1 MGDAEP
7 RLSIKLHGSIAA
19 IGEAAWDACA
29 GDDNPF
35 VSWRFLNALEESGS
49 VSARTGWAPQHL
61 TVEDDTGQVIG
72 CAPMY
77 LKGHSQGEYVFDHG
91 WAQAFEQAGGR
102 YYPKLLI
109 AVPFSPV
116 PGPRLLTHRD
126 LRREDVLPLVITGA
140 TEAAK
145 QLKVSSL
152 HINFPPEDEWTF
164 LGEHGFL
171 QRTGEQFHWAN
182 DGYKTFDDFLAALS
196 SRKRK
201 AIRKEREGAVENG
214 IALHVFTGDAIAEEH
229 WDAFF
234 AFYLDTGSR
243 KWGRPYLN
251 RKFFSLLGQ
260 AMAEQVVLVFAYR
273 GRTPIAGALNLV
285 GPNCLYGRYW
295 GCTEYHPALH
305 FEVCYYQAIDYAIAH
320 KLARV
325 EAGAQGPHKL
335 ARGYLPARTYSAHY
349 LADPALRR
357 AVEQY
362 LVKER
367 AYVETEMRELGE
379 HSPFRQMQ
387 DEQD

>member
-7 RLSIKLHGSIAA
+7 RISIKLHGSVAA
-19 IGEAAWDACA
+19 IGKDAWDACA
-29 GDDNPF
+29 GTDNPF
-35 VSWRFLNALEESGS
+35 LTWRFLNALEESGS

-61 TVEDDTGQVIG
+61 TVEDDDGRVIG

-126 LRREDVLPLVITGA
+126 LRRDDVLPLLMAGA

-152 HINFPPEDEWTF
+152 HVNFPTEDEWAL

-182 DGYKTFDDFLAALS
+182 DSYKTFDDFLGALS

-214 IALHVFTGDAIAEEH
+214 ISMHVFTGDEITDEH

-251 RKFFSLLGQ
+251 RPFFTLLGA
-260 AMAEQVVLVFAYR
+260 AMADRIALVMAER
-273 GRTPIAGALNLV
+273 EGRWIAGALNMI
-285 GPNCLYGRYW
+285 GADTLYGRYW
-295 GCTEYHPALH
+295 GCLEEHRFLH
-305 FEVCYYQAIDYAIAH
+305 FETCYYQAIDFAIAH
-320 KLARV
+320 GLARV
-325 EAGAQGPHKL
+325 EAGAQGTHKL
-335 ARGYLPARTYSAHY
+335 ARGYLPVHTFSAHWIR
-349 LADPALRR
+349 DPGFRR
-357 AVEQY
+357 AVEQF
-362 LVKER
+362 LVRER
-367 AYVETEMRELGE
+367 AAVDQEIEALDEY
-379 HSPFRQMQ
+379 SPFRR
-387 DEQD
+387 EQD